1 MKAIHSLFLA
11 LLLPGAGLAQDI
23 EPQTAWP
30 AFKRAN
36 PGAWKV
42 VWSPATGTPSAIMQM
57 IMPSRKAN
65 AQYHSMARRCP

>member
-11 LLLPGAGLAQDI
+11 LVLPGAGLAQDI

-30 AFKRAN
+30 AFKMTN

-42 VWSPATGTPSAIMQM
+42 EWNPATELTFG
-57 IMPSRKAN
+57 
-65 AQYHSMARRCP
+65 HSLGAVLGKYKFR